1 MLTKVDNADFFVH
14 EVALPRGGSGRRQ
27 TPTSLRYLPD
37 LVIIQFPPA
46 LLPDAGMEVSIQ
58 ATPLDK
64 DKNNDPRTEY
74 RAFQDRKKEEEE
86 QQQQQVFRA
95 VVLPLL
101 ITQTVIFANSARLS
115 AYLTFV

>member
-1 MLTKVDNADFFVH
+1 MGNGTRPNLVWITAPILDSTH
-14 EVALPRGGSGRRQ
+14 LPH
-27 TPTSLRYLPD
+27 

-46 LLPDAGMEVSIQ
+46 LLPDAGMEVSIH

-86 QQQQQVFRA
+86 EEQQQQQQQQVFRA

-101 ITQTVIFANSARLS
+101 ITQTVSFANSARLS
-115 AYLTFV
+115 AYLAFV

>member
-1 MLTKVDNADFFVH
+1 
-14 EVALPRGGSGRRQ
+14 
-27 TPTSLRYLPD
+27 
-37 LVIIQFPPA
+37 
-46 LLPDAGMEVSIQ
+46 MEVSIH

-86 QQQQQVFRA
+86 QQQQVFRA

-101 ITQTVIFANSARLS
+101 ITQTVSFANSARLS
-115 AYLTFV
+115 AYLAFV